1 MLPAEERLEHWQ
13 SLSAGQRLSVFH
25 QIRVVTGTSGWFD
38 VLLNLPED
46 QYQSLLIQAGLE
58 SLVIGE

>member
-1 MLPAEERLEHWQ
+1 MLPAEERREHWQ
-13 SLSAGQRLSVFH
+13 SLSAGQRLSVSSLY
-25 QIRVVTGTSGWFD
+25 QRINGMPGWYD
-38 VLLNLPED
+38 IILNLSED